1 MKLYEINRELEKI
14 IDVDGMSV
22 DEETGEIIDKEALNA
37 LQMQRDEKIENIGCF
52 ILNLISDAKQLDE
65 EAKKLKARADG
76 AKKKAD
82 WLKGYLTS
90 QVKAGEKMNFTR
102 CRIGWIKSKRVIF
115 TVSPEELPGEFKT
128 TKVTITGNK
137 TAMKKALTEG
147 RGMEYARLEEVN
159 NIQVK

>member
-1 MKLYEINRELEKI
+1 MKLYEINQELEKI
-14 IDVDGMSV
+14 INVDGVSV
-22 DEETGEIIDKEALNA
+22 DGETGEIIDEKALNA
-37 LQMQRDEKIENIGCF
+37 LHMQRDEKIENIGCY
-52 ILNLISDAKQLDE
+52 ILNLLSDAKQLE
-65 EAKKLKARADG
+65 EESKKFKARADA
-76 AKKKAD
+76 AKNKAG

-90 QVKAGEKMNFTR
+90 QVKAGEKLDFTR

-115 TVSPEELPGEFKT
+115 TVAPEQLPDEFRT
-128 TKVTITGNK
+128 EKVTVTGNK